1 VSDQSVSLERIRP
14 CLQGVIPSMIAT
26 CSADGVPNVTLL
38 SIVHYVDSER
48 VALTRQFFNKTRA
61 NLDENPWA
69 QVVVVEPRTSD
80 QYLLDLCF
88 LHTET
93 EGATF
98 DAVKANLDAV
108 ASQTG
113 MTGVFRLRGVDIHR
127 VLRCVAFGEIA
138 RPAAI
143 EAPGDLK
150 TLASLD
156 EFVRRLASCA
166 EYADAARTGLE
177 ALDDL
182 FGFAQSILLV
192 ADERGDRVFGVASN
206 GYPLSAAGAEVRI
219 GVGVIG
225 TAAERRR
232 VVCVPNM
239 ARSRSMQAAIQ
250 QSVEPTGAGRAAST
264 EIPLPGLDQVQ
275 SAAAVPLVVHGA
287 LAGVLYL
294 ESDRPGGFGPG
305 DERLLRIL
313 GGHLAAALAVL
324 QADRDESAP
333 SQPAPAPVP
342 SRAKPSS
349 VVYYQADDSVFVDDV
364 YVVKG
369 VPGRI
374 LWKLLCE
381 HEAEGRVAF
390 TNRELRLDERLGLP
404 AGNDNLEAR
413 LLVLRKRLALMDCGV
428 GLERVGRGQLTLELA
443 APLALREVPT
453 SGPMRAAHPASTAE

>member
-1 VSDQSVSLERIRP
+1 VSERSVSLERIRP

-26 CSADGVPNVTLL
+26 CSAEGVPNVTLL

-48 VALTRQFFNKTRA
+48 VGLTRQFFNKTRA

-69 QVVVVEPRTSD
+69 QVVVVEPQTGD

-98 DAVKANLDAV
+98 EAVKANLDAV

-138 RPAAI
+138 RPAGI

-166 EYADAARTGLE
+166 GYAEAARAGLE

-206 GYPLSAAGAEVRI
+206 GYPRSAAGAEVSI

-264 EIPLPGLDQVQ
+264 EIPLPGLERVQ

-294 ESDRPGGFGPG
+294 ESDRAGGFGPG

-333 SQPAPAPVP
+333 TQPAPAPVP
-342 SRAKPSS
+342 SRAEPSS
-349 VVYYQADDSVFVDDV
+349 VVYYHADDSVFVDDV

-381 HEAEGRVAF
+381 HAVEGRVAF

-428 GLERVGRGQLTLELA
+428 GLERVGRGQLALELA
-443 APLALREVPT
+443 APVALREVPT